1 MKKKRRQILTGS
13 RAYTN
18 TDSMAFVQYQLEYGK
33 NRRLTEKKTGKKIT
47 QVEVERFLGRRIGN
61 SLSGNLQTETR

>member
-33 NRRLTEKKTGKKIT
+33 NRRLTEKKKLEKKSH
-47 QVEVERFLGRRIGN
+47 R
-61 SLSGNLQTETR
+61 